1 MLDPDDIETAG
12 DIIAS
17 IYSRMEAEILDH
29 LVEMLIGVDELGQKS
44 LTELN
49 LIAQSATADLKRTIG
64 YSKNS
69 ISDAVYET
77 CETYLKASDADDMKR
92 LHGGEPIWPRQIEAT
107 VIGMQKV
114 LDRDNIGMVE
124 SAKDAFLKASMEAV
138 TNVNSGLYTTE
149 KALHKAVRK
158 LERDGISLISYR
170 NTKTGVQTVQNKVD
184 VAVRRH
190 IRTQISQDGAR
201 MTMERMQKYDV
212 ALVEVSSHA
221 GSRPE
226 HAEWQGRVYSLKG
239 DITIE
244 GTRYRDF
251 YSATR
256 YGSVDGLCGANCRHS
271 FAPYIHGAPRS
282 YEPNPDHPSGLSND
296 EVYDL
301 TQKQRYLE
309 RKIREDKRDLRG
321 AQLLYE
327 DNPSLENQVNL
338 IKAQDQLKKRQAGMR
353 DFIKEAN
360 SKGKVDILQRSP
372 RREWTGD
379 MPKGITFN
387 KSGQSIKE
395 FVNTKSV
402 QARIKA
408 AGTSATRVQ
417 AEISAKMTELNLKPS
432 DFSKIP
438 KAKRKGILDSV
449 FDAIDPIRP
458 STKKAMAGKHVRKT
472 TFTPAKTIA
481 EAEEYARK
489 HFEATANYKGISLK
503 AANGLNE
510 SIAEHIEQFPKL
522 KDQINYIGSEQE
534 RNKVAKSFLTNWHYK
549 ENKAKWQSMGWTEQD
564 MRKEAKRKANKDMGR
579 IGNELAQSM
588 TTSNPNGRFK
598 DFIGITLN
606 EKHFNE
612 QQLPLTIKRME
623 YDASK
628 KSKYHPINT
637 GTPKG
642 TYDHEAGHQLDH
654 LLGISKDKEFLRY
667 IKQLSS
673 DDIIENLS
681 KYAAPTKGRSIEE
694 DYAEFIAEAW
704 SEYQN
709 NPNPRKHASFI
720 GKLILKRYSELR

>member
-1 MLDPDDIETAG
+1 MLSPDDIETAG

-372 RREWTGD
+372 RREWAGD

-458 STKKAMAGKHVRKT
+458 STKKANAGKHAIKT
-472 TFTPAKTIA
+472 YTPFETKSSALRFAKDELGFESVSKALTISELNEINAAFYNLMQRNPFMKGFVKTIKTGKMNACAEFTLSRVGKKNGGFIYESWFKFDRQSLAKAADNCRKWCQPLQRFNGNAYWSLKHDASGIVAHEFAHAIEYKVTMNRLGFTVGDIVDASVVQKFDTACSSVSREIIEEAFKRTGIDYNEANVMKHISVYGNKNTLESFA
-481 EAEEYARK
+481 EA
-489 HFEATANYKGISLK
+489 ISCEDKNNLVCNEIKRVTKEILK
-503 AANGLNE
+503 
-510 SIAEHIEQFPKL
+510 
-522 KDQINYIGSEQE
+522 
-534 RNKVAKSFLTNWHYK
+534 K
-549 ENKAKWQSMGWTEQD
+549 EN
-564 MRKEAKRKANKDMGR
+564 
-579 IGNELAQSM
+579 
-588 TTSNPNGRFK
+588 
-598 DFIGITLN
+598 
-606 EKHFNE
+606 
-612 QQLPLTIKRME
+612 
-623 YDASK
+623 
-628 KSKYHPINT
+628 
-637 GTPKG
+637 
-642 TYDHEAGHQLDH
+642 
-654 LLGISKDKEFLRY
+654 LL
-667 IKQLSS
+667 
-673 DDIIENLS
+673 
-681 KYAAPTKGRSIEE
+681 
-694 DYAEFIAEAW
+694 
-704 SEYQN
+704 
-709 NPNPRKHASFI
+709 
-720 GKLILKRYSELR
+720 

>member
-69 ISDAVYET
+69 ISDAIYET

-107 VIGMQKV
+107 IIGMQKV
-114 LDRDNIGMVE
+114 LDRNNIGMVE

-158 LERDGISLISYR
+158 LEREGISLISYR

-201 MTMERMQKYDV
+201 MTMDRMQKHDV
-212 ALVEVSSHA
+212 TLVEVSSHA

-244 GTRYRDF
+244 SVKYRDF

-256 YGSVDGLCGANCRHS
+256 YGTVDGLCGANCRHS
-271 FAPYIHGAPRS
+271 FAPYIHGTPRS
-282 YEPNPDHPSGLSND
+282 YKPNPDHPSGLPND

-301 TQKQRYLE
+301 TQKQRHLE

-372 RREWTGD
+372 RREWAGD

-417 AEISAKMTELNLKPS
+417 AEISAKMTELNLRPS

-449 FDAIDPIRP
+449 FDTIDPIRP

-472 TFTPAKTIA
+472 TFIPAKTIA

-489 HFEATANYKGISLK
+489 HFEATANYKGIALE

-510 SIAEHIEQFPKL
+510 AINRHMEQFPKF
-522 KDQINYIGSEQE
+522 KEQIEYVGSTQE
-534 RNKVAKSFLTNWHYK
+534 RNKIRKEQLTNWFYK
-549 ENKAKWQSMGWTEQD
+549 QNYGQYSKMGYTEEQ
-564 MRKEAKRKANKDMGR
+564 MRKAAAKEASKCVGKC
-579 IGNELAQSM
+579 GNELAISSAPKSKESPFSP
-588 TTSNPNGRFK
+588 TR
-598 DFIGITLN
+598 GITLN
-606 EKHFNE
+606 QKWWNE
-612 QQLPLTIKRME
+612 RQYDNTLSSLE
-623 YDASK
+623 YNENVG
-628 KSKYHPINT
+628 YH
-637 GTPKG
+637 PKG
-642 TYDHEAGHQLDH
+642 TASPKATFDHECGHQLDA
-654 LLGISKDKEFLRY
+654 LLNIIEDREFRLFRNKLADEY
-667 IKQLSS
+667 IA
-673 DDIIENLS
+673 ENLS
-681 KYAAPTKGRSIEE
+681 RYAL
-694 DYAEFIAEAW
+694 DHDAELIAEAW
-704 SEYQN
+704 SEYLN
-709 NPNPRKHASFI
+709 NPKPREIASFV
-720 GKLILKRYSELR
+720 GKLILKKYSELGG